1 MGLFSSREDQIK
13 KLDEKLSNFDD
24 ELAYKKIISKIQ
36 DSVDSGNIIGT
47 DPSLVSAYIIHHDL
61 QEIKKE
67 LQKLNEK

>member
-24 ELAYKKIISKIQ
+24 ELACKKIISKIQ

-47 DPSLVSAYIIHHDL
+47 DPSFSAYIIHHDL
-61 QEIKKE
+61 QEIKEE
-67 LQKLNEK
+67 LHKLNEK